1 MLFLFFSLE
10 RYWPSLSVRNE
21 LLRVLILFHFESAVL
36 FLRGGFF
43 LQFEYCVAGALLRIE
58 SR

>member
-21 LLRVLILFHFESAVL
+21 LLCVLILFHFESAVL
-36 FLRGGFF
+36 FPASSNLKV
-43 LQFEYCVAGALLRIE
+43 LAALATRLA
-58 SR
+58 